1 MLNARAVVGAR
12 IQALGLI
19 QSQLQTAVTDNQ
31 KMESGIEDVDVA
43 SAVSKFSQTQTA
55 LQAAYSTT
63 NKLESKT
70 LFDYLT

>member
-1 MLNARAVVGAR
+1 MWKEGGESVGIPNHSGPANWRRARAG
-12 IQALGLI
+12 
-19 QSQLQTAVTDNQ
+19 S
-31 KMESGIEDVDVA
+31 VDVA
-43 SAVSKFSQTQTA
+43 AAVSKFSQTQTA